1 MIKKLAKVGI
11 YTGDQQR
18 SLDFFTRSLGFEVRS
33 DEPMGPGARWIE
45 VAPPDGQSSLVLWTP
60 PGMEGRIGTF
70 SGMVFSCD
78 DIQATFAALRERGV
92 QFTQEPTDQPGG
104 VMATFTDPDG
114 NAYVLREGD

>member
-1 MIKKLAKVGI
+1 VITKLAKVGI
-11 YTGDQQR
+11 YTRDQQR
-18 SLDFFTRSLGFEVRS
+18 SLDFFTRTLGFEVRS

-45 VAPPDGQSSLVLWTP
+45 VAPPGGQSSLVLWTP

-78 DIQATFAALRERGV
+78 DIRATFAELRGRGV

-104 VMATFTDPDG
+104 VMATFADPDG
-114 NAYVLREGD
+114 NSYVLREGD